1 MPKSTRVA
9 AYFVLLLASLT
20 LFTENS
26 LVLGSPLRPKIQKRP
41 DPLRKFKRYNGDY
54 DIRDMHYWASAAFTG
69 IHGYAMAGIWLLFG
83 LGCGSFMVLKH
94 CSGHSSPTV
103 YHGDSSYLIIF
114 LLVVL
119 FTLFAIAATCV
130 IIAANQKS
138 LQRANKL
145 KETICDVG
153 RDSSQAIR
161 RVNIALIDMQVLL
174 QPYDPGTC
182 HQLNLTTHRLRR
194 ESITIQQFVYVTRQS
209 SDQADKILYMANLVV
224 VTVNLVFLVA
234 GLVLL
239 FLHCQPGMILIIFC
253 FWVLTT
259 LICFLTGVNFFFYT
273 FIIDTCSALENFVQN
288 PQNSSLSNIL
298 PCAQSKNYDTTL
310 VQIGYTVHSFIKEV
324 NSKILE
330 VQGLVTPNEQKED
343 TSIQEV
349 CNPFS
354 GAPNYS
360 YTPGICGNKSISVGD
375 LPSVLSKFTCY
386 NSSRKCLADGRFLTE
401 SSYIIVW
408 AYSQSIQGVIHVFP
422 DLLRLMQCSSVIE
435 AFSDIF
441 AHQCKPFKF
450 SVKLLWSAA
459 LSLSIF
465 MTILVLLWLE
475 KAIQDRGRCFNRCSI
490 FPMPAV

>member
-1 MPKSTRVA
+1 MPKSSRVA
-9 AYFVLLLASLT
+9 TYFVLLLASIT

-26 LVLGSPLRPKIQKRP
+26 LVLGSPLRQEISKRP

-54 DIRDMHYWASAAFTG
+54 DIRNLHYWASAAFTG

-83 LGCGSFMVLKH
+83 LGCGTFMVLKH
-94 CSGHSSPTV
+94 FCGNSSPTL
-103 YHGDSSYLIIF
+103 YHADSLYLIIF

-119 FTLFAIAATCV
+119 FTLFAIAATGV

-161 RVNIALIDMQVLL
+161 RVNMAFIDMQAFLH
-174 QPYDPGTC
+174 PYDPGTC

-194 ESITIQQFVYVTRQS
+194 ESISIQQFVDKTRQS
-209 SDQADKILYMANLVV
+209 SDQAVKILYMANLVV

-239 FLHCQPGMILIIFC
+239 LLHCHPGMILIIFC
-253 FWVLTT
+253 CWILTT
-259 LICFLTGVNFFFYT
+259 LIWFLTGVNFFFYNFT
-273 FIIDTCSALENFVQN
+273 IDTCSALENFEQN
-288 PQNSSLSNIL
+288 PQNNSLSNIL
-298 PCAQSKNYDTTL
+298 PCQSKNYDKTL

-330 VQGLVTPNEQKED
+330 IQVVSTNEQKED
-343 TSIQEV
+343 TSIQEI

-360 YTPGICGNKSISVGD
+360 YTPENCGSKSISVGD
-375 LPSVLSKFTCY
+375 LPSVSDSIHPRSGSVNENL
-386 NSSRKCLADGRFLTE
+386 
-401 SSYIIVW
+401 II
-408 AYSQSIQGVIHVFP
+408 I
-422 DLLRLMQCSSVIE
+422 
-435 AFSDIF
+435 
-441 AHQCKPFKF
+441 
-450 SVKLLWSAA
+450 
-459 LSLSIF
+459 
-465 MTILVLLWLE
+465 
-475 KAIQDRGRCFNRCSI
+475 
-490 FPMPAV
+490 

>member
-26 LVLGSPLRPKIQKRP
+26 LVLGSPPEISRRP

-69 IHGYAMAGIWLLFG
+69 IHGYAMAGIWLAFG
-83 LGCGSFMVLKH
+83 LGCVSFMVLKH

-103 YHGDSSYLIIF
+103 YHGDSSYLILF

-119 FTLFAIAATCV
+119 FTFFAIAATCV

-145 KETICDVG
+145 KKTISDVG

-161 RVNIALIDMQVLL
+161 RVNIAFIDMQVLL

-182 HQLNLTTHRLRR
+182 HQLSLTTHRLRR
-194 ESITIQQFVYVTRQS
+194 ESITIQQFVYMTRQS
-209 SDQADKILYMANLVV
+209 SDQAVKILYMANLVV

-239 FLHCQPGMILIIFC
+239 LLHCQPGMILIIFC
-253 FWVLTT
+253 CWVLTT
-259 LICFLTGVNFFFYT
+259 LIWFLTGVNFFFYT
-273 FIIDTCSALENFVQN
+273 FVIDTCSALENFVQN
-288 PQNSSLSNIL
+288 PQNNSLSNIL
-298 PCAQSKNYDTTL
+298 PCAQLKNNDKTL

-330 VQGLVTPNEQKED
+330 VQGLVTMNEQKD
-343 TSIQEV
+343 ISIQEV

-354 GAPNYS
+354 GAPHYS
-360 YTPGICGNKSISVGD
+360 YTPGNCGNKSISVGD

-386 NSSRKCLADGRFLTE
+386 NSSRKCLDDGRFLAE

-408 AYSQSIQGVIHVFP
+408 AYSQSIQGLIRVFP
-422 DLLRLMQCSSVIE
+422 DLLSLMRCSFVIE
-435 AFSDIF
+435 MFSDIV
-441 AHQCKPFKF
+441 AHQCKPLKF
-450 SVKLLWSAA
+450 SVKLLWSSA

-465 MTILVLLWLE
+465 MMILVLLWLE
-475 KAIQDRGRCFNRCSI
+475 KVIQDRGRCFSRCSI
-490 FPMPAV
+490 FPRPAV